1 MQQETDAEMPMESAM
16 SRLHPATCI
25 QLFFPT
31 ASPADLQLPRL
42 DSLILL
48 SDVTSAS
55 GRSKLPDFPVSYPS
69 SCTPEG
75 WLAEGSIFDPSAL
88 LDVSPTSP
96 HLCNVF
102 LMVESLFIFFII
114 TMILIGGLTS
124 QRNPGRRDSANG
136 SERGM
141 LRTDFSL
148 ALSMWSQIILRIPAG
163 LISRICDAGKYPYVI
178 LYTQTPSFFT

>member
-69 SCTPEG
+69 SSCTPEG
-75 WLAEGSIFDPSAL
+75 LAGGRIYLILQLFWTSLQLLPIPDGRVSIHILYHHYDTHRGFDFPAE
-88 LDVSPTSP
+88 PW
-96 HLCNVF
+96 
-102 LMVESLFIFFII
+102 
-114 TMILIGGLTS
+114 
-124 QRNPGRRDSANG
+124 
-136 SERGM
+136 ERG
-141 LRTDFSL
+141 
-148 ALSMWSQIILRIPAG
+148 
-163 LISRICDAGKYPYVI
+163 
-178 LYTQTPSFFT
+178 